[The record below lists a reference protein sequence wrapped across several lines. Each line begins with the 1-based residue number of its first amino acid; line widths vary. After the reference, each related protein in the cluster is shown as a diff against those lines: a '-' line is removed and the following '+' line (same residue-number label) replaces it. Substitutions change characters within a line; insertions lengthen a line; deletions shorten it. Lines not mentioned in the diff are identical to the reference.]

1 MMLKKFQ
8 KCLAISLLGVSGL
21 LGNAHAYSDL
31 VFFGDSLSD
40 TGNVLSLTSTF
51 SPPAFPTFPGAEGR
65 FSNGPVW
72 TEYLAKGLGMTGKA
86 SPSNLFLAG
95 PPLLPTP
102 TVIPIGPP
110 GGQNFAFGGARTGL
124 GGAAGETTGL
134 FGQLVAW
141 NGSVFGSSLTRAAD
155 PHALYVVFAGANDL
169 RDARSAHPADS
180 PTDDA
185 ERAAA
190 AATVAANITTALGL
204 LAEAG
209 ARHFL
214 LANLPDLGKTPEAV
228 ALGVA
233 AASTDVTL
241 EFNTALAA
249 DAVGL
254 DAWVLA
260 TTGIDLDIRLMDLYG
275 LNERVVSDALTNG
288 GAKYGITNVT
298 TPCIHPGAISSEYFA
313 PDATA
318 TGCDVANYSDPLH
331 PSAAAHR
338 LIGQLA
344 LSTVPEPSSLA
355 LLFLGMIAGM
365 RRCWRLRAA

>member
-1 MMLKKFQ
+1 MSNRLQ
-8 KCLAISLLGVSGL
+8 KCLAVSLLGVAGFV
-21 LGNAHAYSDL
+21 GNAQAYSNL

-40 TGNVLSLTSTF
+40 TGNVLSLTTVF
-51 SPPAFPTFPGAEGR
+51 SPPPFPSFPGAEGR

-72 TEYLAKGLGMTGKA
+72 TEYLAAGLGLPNAAK
-86 SPSNLFLAG
+86 PSNLFLAG
-95 PPLLPTP
+95 PPVVSPP
-102 TVIPIGPP
+102 TVIPIGPT

-124 GGAAGETTGL
+124 DGTAGPNTGL

-141 NGSVFGSSLTRAAD
+141 NGSIFAGSLTRGAD
-155 PHALYVVFAGANDL
+155 PNALYVVFAGANDL
-169 RDARSAHPADS
+169 RDARSAHPADT

-214 LANLPDLGKTPEAV
+214 LVNLPDLGKTPEAV

-249 DAVGL
+249 DAAGL
-254 DAWVLA
+254 DAWVLV

-298 TPCIHPGAISSEYFA
+298 TPCIHPGAISGEYFA
-313 PDATA
+313 PDATT

-355 LLFLGMIAGM
+355 LLILGMVAGM
-365 RRCWRLRAA
+365 RRRWLATPA